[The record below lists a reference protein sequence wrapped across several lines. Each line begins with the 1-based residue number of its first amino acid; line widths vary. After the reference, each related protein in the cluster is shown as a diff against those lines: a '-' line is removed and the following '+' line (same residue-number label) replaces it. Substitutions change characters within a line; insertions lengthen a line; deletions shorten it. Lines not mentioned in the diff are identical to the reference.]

1 MPASAVTLYAW
12 GLPAFFTGAPI
23 DHTWVTSYDNRITP
37 YRNNAEVVDAGEDY
51 WWCWGSFHPEGGT
64 PINPD
69 GFLGSIAAD
78 LMVARCLVESNAD
91 SRHVVPAR
99 GTIMFYGIDGA
110 CHQVANQV
118 LYASTGAPLLVSLAR
133 GYHLSSALYGDYGLE
148 TAAWYAKI
156 ASCTGTPASAQGF
169 PIMDTFEQRA
179 RSVLTGPDD
188 LPVLKELFNL
198 REEAQRNLAA
208 MRARAAAGNAPPAE
222 QINAINQKYFDRAAA
237 LLGAHRYEQ
246 IFGAPPGQ
254 VTLVDPNIR
263 DERGR
268 PVSR

>member
-1 MPASAVTLYAW
+1 MAASAVTLYAW
-12 GLPAFFTGAPI
+12 ALPAFFSGAPI
-23 DHTWVTSYDNRITP
+23 DHTWVTTYDNRTKK
-37 YRNNAEVVDAGEDY
+37 YKDNAKVIDAGEDY
-51 WWCWGSFHPEGGT
+51 WWCWGSFHREGGT

-69 GFLGSIAAD
+69 GFLGSTAAD
-78 LMVARCLVESNAD
+78 LALARCLVESNAD

-110 CHQVANQV
+110 CHQCANQV
-118 LYASTGAPLLVSLAR
+118 LFASTGALLLVSLAR
-133 GYHLSSALYGDYGLE
+133 GYYLSSGLYGDYGVN

-156 ASCTGTPASAQGF
+156 ASCTGTTASAQAL
-169 PIMDTFEQRA
+169 PTMDTFEQRA
-179 RSVLTGPDD
+179 RTVLSGPDD
-188 LPVLKELFNL
+188 LPVLEELLRL
-198 REEAQRNLAA
+198 REEARRNLEA

-222 QINAINQKYFDRAAA
+222 EINAVNQRYFDKAAA
-237 LLGAHRYEQ
+237 LLGAHRYER

-254 VTLVDPNIR
+254 VTLVDPTIR